1 MVLLVRFRK
10 NLSFDNISE
19 GFPEQ
24 KSEEREEEKEK
35 KIELHYSWKQWTDF
49 VNKDAH
55 GRWASTPT
63 SSLQSPDITAAH
75 FEIKSGFIQML
86 PLFYRLS
93 TEDPYKHLDDFIE
106 IFSTI
111 RLQNFIEDAFIS
123 VLP

>member
-1 MVLLVRFRK
+1 
-10 NLSFDNISE
+10 
-19 GFPEQ
+19 
-24 KSEEREEEKEK
+24 
-35 KIELHYSWKQWTDF
+35 
-49 VNKDAH
+49 
-55 GRWASTPT
+55 
-63 SSLQSPDITAAH
+63 
-75 FEIKSGFIQML
+75 ML